1 MQIRSKLIHHFKV
14 EVAMRSTI
22 LKILLKLEKLLK
34 VCVVLLRILLHNMFQ
49 TLNCHSISYMHFF
62 SFPGCSYYAA
72 RSMADDAQLIFCPYS
87 YIINPVIRGAMDVDI
102 KEAILIL
109 DEAQYVFQFSVKS
122 AQKNK
127 EFNKFYIF
135 FVNHIVY
142 INLLLLL
149 IWAISTKPSELA
161 STLTFCEQIWP
172 ALFFLFLKVFLVY
185 RCNLWYSICGSMM
198 FANVQVLFISFKM
211 RFSAFSFK
219 AKEIACIPWFWNM
232 IYLHIC

>member
-1 MQIRSKLIHHFKV
+1 
-14 EVAMRSTI
+14 
-22 LKILLKLEKLLK
+22 
-34 VCVVLLRILLHNMFQ
+34 
-49 TLNCHSISYMHFF
+49 
-62 SFPGCSYYAA
+62 
-72 RSMADDAQLIFCPYS
+72 MADDAQLIFCPYS

-149 IWAISTKPSELA
+149 I
-161 STLTFCEQIWP
+161 
-172 ALFFLFLKVFLVY
+172 
-185 RCNLWYSICGSMM
+185 
-198 FANVQVLFISFKM
+198 
-211 RFSAFSFK
+211 
-219 AKEIACIPWFWNM
+219 
-232 IYLHIC
+232 